1 MQILQVLLPHFDK
14 GGFTLSPATINTQY
28 NRLFKAGN
36 KLSQNGDIGFSVQCI
51 VFKRI
56 IGINFDWLAFTQAEF
71 THDNFSPV

>member
-36 KLSQNGDIGFSVQCI
+36 KVSQDGNIVFSFQCI
-51 VFKRI
+51 VFKWI
-56 IGINFDWLAFTQAEF
+56 IGINFDWLAFAQAEF
-71 THDNFSPV
+71 IHDNFSPV